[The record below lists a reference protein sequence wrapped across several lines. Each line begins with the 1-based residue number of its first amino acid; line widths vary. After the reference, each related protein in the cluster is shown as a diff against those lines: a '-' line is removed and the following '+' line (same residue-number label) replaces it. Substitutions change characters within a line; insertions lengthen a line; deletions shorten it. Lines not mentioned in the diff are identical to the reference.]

1 MTLEREHKYLVSGE
15 FPNPTQLQ
23 TAWAEA
29 GVTLRPAGTR
39 DQHDTYFD
47 TPERALSAAGAA
59 LRVRRFG
66 SETLATYKGPG
77 DVVGS
82 LHVREEIELPFVRP
96 WPEAIRAKLAS
107 LGVGEAQPLPL
118 LSLHTT
124 RIRYLL
130 ARADGTPLAE
140 LSFDEVTAAHGDRKV
155 TFRELELE
163 AHPGTPEAPFEVLA
177 GSLTLLGLLP
187 HAGDK
192 LTHALRLLGL

>member
-1 MTLEREHKYLVSGE
+1 MPLEREHKYLVSGE
-15 FPNPTQLQ
+15 FPNPTRLQ
-23 TAWAEA
+23 TAWADA

-47 TPERALSAAGAA
+47 TPERALQAAGAA

-77 DVVGS
+77 EVVGS
-82 LHVREEIELPFVRP
+82 LHVREEVEVPFVRP
-96 WPEAIRAKLAS
+96 WPEPVQTKLDL
-107 LGVGEAQPLPL
+107 LGVDHGGLEPL

-124 RIRYLL
+124 RTRSLL
-130 ARADGTPLAE
+130 TRADGTPLAE
-140 LSFDEVTAAHGDRKV
+140 LSFDEVTAARGDREV

-163 AHPGTPEAPFEVLA
+163 AHPGTPEAPFEALA
-177 GSLTLLGLLP
+177 ENLTRLGLLP

>member
-15 FPNPTQLQ
+15 FPNPTRLQ
-23 TAWAEA
+23 TAWADA

-47 TPERALSAAGAA
+47 TPGRALRAAGAV

-66 SETLATYKGPG
+66 GETLATYKGPG

-82 LHVREEIELPFVRP
+82 LHVREEIELPFVSP

-124 RIRYLL
+124 RTRHVLL
-130 ARADGTPLAE
+130 REGTALAE
-140 LSFDEVTAAHGDRKV
+140 LSFDEVTAAHGDREV

-163 AHPGTPEAPFEVLA
+163 AHPGTPEAPFEALA
-177 GSLTLLGLLP
+177 EHLTRLGLVP

>member
-15 FPNPTQLQ
+15 FPNPTRLQ
-23 TAWAEA
+23 TAWADA

-39 DQHDTYFD
+39 DQHDTYFY
-47 TPERALSAAGAA
+47 TPGRALRAAGAA
-59 LRVRRFG
+59 LRVRCFG

-82 LHVREEIELPFVRP
+82 LHVREEIELPFVSP
-96 WPEAIRAKLAS
+96 WPEPIRAKLAS
-107 LGVGEAQPLPL
+107 LGVGEGALEPL

-124 RIRYLL
+124 RTRYLL
-130 ARADGTPLAE
+130 TRADGTPLAE

-163 AHPGTPEAPFEVLA
+163 AHPGTPEAPFEALA
-177 GSLTLLGLLP
+177 EHLTGLGLVP

>member
-47 TPERALSAAGAA
+47 TPERALRAAGAA

-66 SETLATYKGPG
+66 TETLATYKGPG
-77 DVVGS
+77 KVSGS
-82 LHVREEIELPFVRP
+82 LHVREEIELPFVSP
-96 WPEAIRAKLAS
+96 WPEPIRAKLAS
-107 LGVGEAQPLPL
+107 LGVGEAQPL

-124 RIRYLL
+124 RTRHVL

-140 LSFDEVTAAHGDRKV
+140 LSFDEVTATHGDREV
-155 TFRELELE
+155 MFRELELE

-177 GSLTLLGLLP
+177 GSLTRLGLVP